1 MSKRIVIIRAGP
13 AGLTTAIE
21 LLRQKNHSEV
31 IVIEADKGVGGL
43 AKTIS
48 WGDNKF
54 DIGGHRYFSTNT
66 FVKEWWNSILPMQE
80 VRRHSSIYFQQKYI
94 DYPIKLSCDT
104 LNKLGSRMML
114 QIIWSY
120 LNSRVQQSS
129 IESLEDFFISRFGEK
144 LYRLFFHDY
153 TKKVWG
159 KEPSEI
165 SPDWGPER
173 IKGISLS
180 EVTRTAL
187 IRHSKEPSLTD
198 WFYYPRYGC
207 GELWEIIAEKIDQLI
222 EVKNQQKELL
232 IKHY

>member
-1 MSKRIVIIRAGP
+1 MSKRIVIIGAGP

-173 IKGISLS
+173 IKGI
-180 EVTRTAL
+180 E
-187 IRHSKEPSLTD
+187 
-198 WFYYPRYGC
+198 
-207 GELWEIIAEKIDQLI
+207 
-222 EVKNQQKELL
+222 
-232 IKHY
+232 